1 MSTMLMMLVLRWEEL
16 ENELDELIHCRDHP
30 SENVSMENCAVDDQF
45 VASWNLS
52 FQKAVD
58 E

>member
-1 MSTMLMMLVLRWEEL
+1 MLMMLVLRWEEL

-30 SENVSMENCAVDDQF
+30 SENVSMENCAVDDPF